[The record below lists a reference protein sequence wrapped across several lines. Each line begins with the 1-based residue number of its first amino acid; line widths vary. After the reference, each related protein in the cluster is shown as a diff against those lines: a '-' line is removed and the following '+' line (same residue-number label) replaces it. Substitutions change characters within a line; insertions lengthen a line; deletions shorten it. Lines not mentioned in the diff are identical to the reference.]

1 MVQKEI
7 ELPQRYLPLA
17 FTKQRAE
24 ERGCY
29 SHVEVMGTEKL
40 HFIGFFLAQ
49 KDVVS
54 LSDSSSGAGWASA
67 ALCCL
72 AARVAKQPRQILGY
86 VWVVHQGEE
95 QEPPDGND
103 PPNIPF
109 QNTVLILSI
118 PTSVSVLIQGH
129 PGQFLAR
136 KQMLSTKCTY
146 LKTFQPKPSSEQ
158 SSYSFTVHF
167 YYFFPSFIVGQFSL
181 GTKLKSW
188 LILQGGAVRT

>member
-86 VWVVHQGEE
+86 VWVVHQGESRSP
-95 QEPPDGND
+95 QMAT
-103 PPNIPF
+103 IL
-109 QNTVLILSI
+109 LISHSR
-118 PTSVSVLIQGH
+118 T
-129 PGQFLAR
+129 
-136 KQMLSTKCTY
+136 
-146 LKTFQPKPSSEQ
+146 Q
-158 SSYSFTVHF
+158 S
-167 YYFFPSFIVGQFSL
+167 
-181 GTKLKSW
+181 
-188 LILQGGAVRT
+188 

>member
-54 LSDSSSGAGWASA
+54 LWQQLWGWAGVTQPKASA

-109 QNTVLILSI
+109 QNTVLILSTL
-118 PTSVSVLIQGH
+118 TSVSVLIQVH

-136 KQMLSTKCTY
+136 KQMLSAKCTY

-158 SSYSFTVHF
+158 SSYSFTI
-167 YYFFPSFIVGQFSL
+167 PSLFLSTIFSPPSL
-181 GTKLKSW
+181 
-188 LILQGGAVRT
+188 

>member
-1 MVQKEI
+1 MW
-7 ELPQRYLPLA
+7 YL
-17 FTKQRAE
+17 
-24 ERGCY
+24 
-29 SHVEVMGTEKL
+29 
-40 HFIGFFLAQ
+40 
-49 KDVVS
+49 S
-54 LSDSSSGAGWASA
+54 LTA
-67 ALCCL
+67 ALGLGGGNTAQSLRSSVLFGCKSSKATEANSGLCL
-72 AARVAKQPRQILGY
+72 GCAPGGRAGA
-86 VWVVHQGEE
+86 
-95 QEPPDGND
+95 PDGND

>member
-1 MVQKEI
+1 MWLL
-7 ELPQRYLPLA
+7 LPCGSNGDRETALYWVFPCS
-17 FTKQRAE
+17 K
-24 ERGCY
+24 GC
-29 SHVEVMGTEKL
+29 G
-40 HFIGFFLAQ
+40 I
-49 KDVVS
+49 S
-54 LSDSSSGAGWASA
+54 LWQQLWGWAGVTQPKASA

-129 PGQFLAR
+129 PGQFFAR